1 MLKVNRK
8 KDFASFISQTLIARS
23 LDSDDKTW
31 EESEDFKNFV
41 ISSEQLDVF
50 SLECID
56 AQNKVHVLCV
66 VKVSSEINNDI
77 IVEKI
82 NKQLINKKYIKLTFL
97 WIVNS
102 LRDKLCLKKQQSI
115 INRKLKV
122 GKKIEAPCYFIFKD
136 DINGSIELTNIKR
149 YEMLIMPPISFNDN
163 IKIEQQKQNDP
174 PFNGYV
180 FSVSLYELVN
190 IYNEVGDELFKRN
203 LRFGWR
209 AVGS

>member
-1 MLKVNRK
+1 MLKFNRK

-66 VKVSSEINNDI
+66 VKVCSEINNDI

-102 LRDKLCLKKQQSI
+102 LRDKLCLKKQQST

-122 GKKIEAPCYFIFKD
+122 GEKIEAPCYFIFKETGD
-136 DINGSIELTNIKR
+136 VDARTRKELALEAFTHTAE
-149 YEMLIMPPISFNDN
+149 YDAMISDYL
-163 IKIEQQKQNDP
+163 KKVLAE
-174 PFNGYV
+174 
-180 FSVSLYELVN
+180 
-190 IYNEVGDELFKRN
+190 
-203 LRFGWR
+203 
-209 AVGS
+209 